1 MPSNGYSGR
10 LVERLR
16 RVLVRLESLCSSS
29 AGGRLRPTSLG
40 GLLIVLASA
49 AVSLGAGR
57 ILGDSV
63 RIRWS
68 VGTYYGPEYAPT
80 PVALALFPA
89 FVTVTYL
96 GVRALGTALEGTPEF
111 DRHRGYYELCAL
123 AVLATLAIVQV
134 AFVVANLW

>member
-1 MPSNGYSGR
+1 MPSNRLSGR
-10 LVERLR
+10 LR
-16 RVLVRLESLCSSS
+16 RIATRLETLCSSP
-29 AGGRLRPTSLG
+29 AGGRLRPTSVG

-49 AVSLGAGR
+49 AVSLGASQV
-57 ILGDSV
+57 LGDSV

-80 PVALALFPA
+80 DVALAVFPVVVA
-89 FVTVTYL
+89 VAYL
-96 GVRALGTALEGTPEF
+96 GLRALGTALEGTPEF

-123 AVLATLAIVQV
+123 AVLATLVIVQV